1 MSDLPVWIAVCDD
14 DRKDLEK
21 LSAMVK
27 QILEKEKRPVH
38 WIPTPA
44 ARNCFVC

>member
-21 LSAMVK
+21 LSARGK
-27 QILEKEKRPVH
+27 QIL
-38 WIPTPA
+38 
-44 ARNCFVC
+44 